1 MSKPD
6 DVVHILPEG
15 NLTEDLSLIESGYVK
30 EAMMQLQELP
40 REDRRTRNQN
50 FVESITAYKDGNQ
63 EEGFM
68 WMNDNLHGSTCK
80 QILSDIDYKGGC
92 KDKTVEKLEDTKDSI
107 RDCLGCAAAP
117 RADGWSF
124 GSILKR
130 IKSVIIVY
138 FDLLKD
144 ILVCYAVFNVV
155 KHMNADT
162 VAGAIDRIVSSF
174 DFPSVLVLM
183 LFMSIVIPIAV
194 SAISMMFRDPTIF
207 LGGESWHRLMRNKP
221 SFCKIVV
228 MKIFVFVFYVMMPA
242 ILINTR
248 EVSKSRLQVWIE
260 SKREETKKNAITV
273 AHLNRIRKE
282 NEYLEET
289 RVAFLIFKRNE
300 LTLENVLQL
309 FLQGVFV
316 LLSPTYTAH
325 TSTNSGLQSVFKEKN
340 QDCGDLS
347 DSVANAKCQ
356 VTQNTVGHVPLR
368 ILLIL
373 SVMVSIKTTASTYVK
388 IKTEE
393 KIKFFPLLSKLF
405 LALRALVAYSARAVC
420 IVGFFVPF
428 LGLLDVLAHWK
439 AEQSNEPLDNK
450 TRTDFCNRRPN
461 DDELAMGRC
470 PYSKYTGVT
479 LGVAFGFFMLGLFI
493 QTGTA
498 LIVKMAMNKQFR
510 KTTFASKLH
519 HIALIIN
526 LPDNY
531 GDWTSGGG
539 SLDELRKRQKMH
551 LVEISIMILLQF
563 ISHMLMTIPFYV
575 TGKNANKRQEILMD
589 KARIFDEETEALE
602 FFAYIYWV
610 LPLAIVVTSLIDLF
624 MVIAFQKWF
633 HPWRR
638 IIAKPKEE
646 KMD

>member
-1 MSKPD
+1 MSSLGD
-6 DVVHILPEG
+6 EVVNILPQG
-15 NLTEDLSLIESGYVK
+15 NLEEDLGLIESEYVL
-30 EAMMQLQELP
+30 EAMMQVQQLP
-40 REDRRTRNQN
+40 RKEKRRRNKN
-50 FVESITAYKDGNQ
+50 FVESITAYKGGNQ
-63 EEGFM
+63 EEGFV

-80 QILSDIDYKGGC
+80 QILTDIDFKGGC
-92 KDKTVEKLEDTKDSI
+92 KDRTLEKLEDTKDSI

-117 RADGWSF
+117 RADGWSI
-124 GSILKR
+124 GSIFQRMKLATLL
-130 IKSVIIVY
+130 Y

-144 ILVCYAVFNVV
+144 ILVSYAVFNVV
-155 KHMNADT
+155 RHMNADT
-162 VAGAIDRIVSSF
+162 VSGAIERITSTF
-174 DFPSVLVLM
+174 DFPSVLVQIMFL
-183 LFMSIVIPIAV
+183 SIVIPIAI
-194 SAISMMFRDPTIF
+194 SAVSMMFRDPTIF
-207 LGGESWHRLMRNKP
+207 LGGESWHRFQRNKP
-221 SFCKIVV
+221 SSCKIVV

-300 LTLENVLQL
+300 LTMENVLQL
-309 FLQGVFV
+309 FLQGIFV

-340 QDCGDLS
+340 NEAECGEYGF
-347 DSVANAKCQ
+347 KCQ
-356 VTQNTVGHVPLR
+356 VTQNTVGQVPLR

-428 LGLLDVLAHWK
+428 LGLLDLLAHWK
-439 AEQSNEPLDNK
+439 AEQSNKDDMFTDNI
-450 TRTDFCNRRPN
+450 TRIDFCNRPPK
-461 DDELAMGRC
+461 DHELATGRC
-470 PYSKYTGVT
+470 PYSKYTGTT

-493 QTGTA
+493 QTGIA

-575 TGKNANKRQEILMD
+575 TGESFQCWRKNQSNQ
-589 KARIFDEETEALE
+589 F
-602 FFAYIYWV
+602 V
-610 LPLAIVVTSLIDLF
+610 SLQVKTPTKDR
-624 MVIAFQKWF
+624 KY
-633 HPWRR
+633 
-638 IIAKPKEE
+638 
-646 KMD
+646 